1 MEIIALIFP
10 VFAIIVTGFLFARF
24 KVLPGNVAG
33 SLTQFAF
40 WVAIPALVFGVI
52 AEQEISSLLN
62 WPFILVYGGV
72 TSVLALLLFLA
83 ARLWKGMDL
92 GMATMFAMVSVV
104 SNTGIIG
111 LPLLHALFGRD
122 AAVLATLAIIVV
134 IVVVVVQVLVLET
147 VTRGEGQS
155 VSLLGPLRNAI
166 LNPMIMAAILGVI
179 VAASPVTLPKM
190 VVDYLDVLGGA
201 LAPCALFAVG
211 MVIDPLAIKRT
222 GSVVAVATF
231 FKLIALPSIVFA
243 IALILRFDPLMTVAL
258 VISAAVPTAK
268 NEFILSEKY
277 HQAEEITAETVSAT
291 TALAVVTLIV
301 WLLILS
307 WVFPDAFSLS

>member
-24 KVLPGNVAG
+24 KLLPDTVAG

-52 AEQEISSLLN
+52 AEQEIDALLN
-62 WPFILVYGGV
+62 WSFILVFGGV
-72 TSVLALLLFLA
+72 TSVMALLLFFG
-83 ARLWKGMDL
+83 ARFWKGMDL
-92 GMATMFAMVSVV
+92 GTATMLAMVSVV

-111 LPLLHALFGRD
+111 LPLLHALLGKN
-122 AAVLATLAIIVV
+122 AAVLGTLAIVVVLVVV
-134 IVVVVVQVLVLET
+134 IVQVLVLET
-147 VTRGEGQS
+147 ATRGEGEALS
-155 VSLLGPLRNAI
+155 IMGPIKNAV
-166 LNPMIMAAILGVI
+166 LNPVIMSAILGVM
-179 VAASPVTLPKM
+179 VAASPISLPKM
-190 VVDYLDVLGGA
+190 VVDYLDILGGA

-211 MVIDPLAIKRT
+211 MVINPTAIRRT
-222 GSVVAVATF
+222 GSLVAVATF
-231 FKLIALPSIVFA
+231 VKLIALPSIVFA

-277 HQAEEITAETVSAT
+277 HQAEELTAETVSAT

-307 WVFPDAFSLS
+307 WTFPGAFSLS